1 MGKDIMGNEL
11 GKGISQRPDGTYTAR
26 YVNRYRKRKTFYGKD
41 LKALKRKLEKARYN
55 SEYGNE
61 LNGGNITLTE
71 WFEEFMVLYKEG
83 RVKDVTL
90 YRIRQTFNPCKKD
103 IIGNMQLKDIRGIHI
118 QQLINTLAK
127 EGFSYGTLNN
137 LKALLNEMF
146 KRAVG
151 NGFITIN
158 PADALVL
165 PRKEQYAPRYLTNQ
179 EQTMF
184 LESAKGYAHYEIFCL
199 CLACGARVGEVL
211 GLKFSDIDFVNKT
224 IHIQRTLHYSR
235 LNDEETC
242 HFFFTTPKTKTSE
255 RIIPLLPEA
264 ENILKRVKRK
274 QLRNM
279 VIYSSKWKQ
288 EPPFEDMVFTTQY
301 GRPIRYGDVNR
312 TIKSVVTKANVL
324 EEEIAK
330 LEGREPFFLQPFS
343 PHCFRHT
350 FITRCRLSGL
360 SYETIQPYVGHSN
373 REMTAYYDHNKPE
386 IDVESLNKISF
397 VDVD

>member
-1 MGKDIMGNEL
+1 MGKDLMGKEL
-11 GKGISQRPDGTYTAR
+11 GRGISQRSDGTYMAR
-26 YVNRYRKRKTFYGKD
+26 YVNRYKKRKTFYGKD
-41 LKALKRKLEKARYN
+41 LKVLKRKLEKARYD

-61 LNGGNITLTE
+61 LNGGDITLTE
-71 WFEEFMVLYKEG
+71 WFEEFLVLYKEG

-103 IIGNMQLKDIRGIHI
+103 VIGNMQLKDIRGIHI
-118 QQLINTLAK
+118 QQLVNELSK

-137 LKALLNEMF
+137 LKALLNDMF
-146 KRAVG
+146 KRAIG
-151 NGFITIN
+151 NGFIIIN
-158 PADALVL
+158 PCEAIVL
-165 PRKEQYAPRYLTNQ
+165 PKKEKYEQRFLTSQ

-184 LESAKGYAHYEIFCL
+184 LESAKGYAHYEIFL
-199 CLACGARVGEVL
+199 VNLTCGCRIGELL
-211 GLKFSDIDFVNKT
+211 GLKWSDIDFENKT
-224 IHIQRTLHYSR
+224 IHIQRTLHYAR
-235 LNDEETC
+235 LNDKEIC
-242 HFFFTTPKTKTSE
+242 HFFFTTPKTEMSN
-255 RIIPLLPEA
+255 RVIPMLPET

-274 QLRNM
+274 QLKNM
-279 VIYSSKWKQ
+279 LIYSSKWKQ
-288 EPPFEDMVFTTQY
+288 EAPFEDMVFTTQY
-301 GRPIRYGDVNR
+301 GKPVRYGDVNR

-330 LEGREPFFLQPFS
+330 LENREPFFLQPFS

-386 IDVESLNKISF
+386 IDVENLSKISF
-397 VDVD
+397 VDVE